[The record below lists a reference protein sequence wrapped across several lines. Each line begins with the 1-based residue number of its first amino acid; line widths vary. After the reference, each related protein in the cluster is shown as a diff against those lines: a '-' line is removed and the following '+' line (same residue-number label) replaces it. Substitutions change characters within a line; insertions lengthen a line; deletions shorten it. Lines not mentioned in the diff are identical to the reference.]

1 MPLAPH
7 RYRRF
12 IEFTPAAEDD
22 ILVADNN
29 PVKIEGYG
37 TIKITLECEG
47 TPDGKRPWLLYNVKY
62 IPTFTTNTVS
72 YNRFFDKQIYWDSE
86 NLCLKYIYPANSSR
100 TPLPK
105 AKWTMQQAHDRMG
118 HTYAEGLKHL
128 PDLAISPP

>member
-1 MPLAPH
+1 MGCTPFTPQSYSADGLHLALLNSYILDSGATEH
-7 RYRRF
+7 VCNDRSRF

-22 ILVADNN
+22 ILVAGNN

-86 NLCLKYIYPANSSR
+86 HMCLKYN
-100 TPLPK
+100 
-105 AKWTMQQAHDRMG
+105 G
-118 HTYAEGLKHL
+118 
-128 PDLAISPP
+128 